1 MLSIGRIPGRLR
13 SGPLTLIS
21 RRCYSSEATGYVSSI
36 LSSHAYAYYF
46 RHFLKAF
53 LMPFASI
60 HFLKTLLSCIHRM
73 TPGKESSYGVVL
85 FQDDKTNVFHDSRDE
100 LMDFQNSGVFCNLH
114 MTAHSNLPDNKRR
127 DLLNNRLR
135 P

>member
-1 MLSIGRIPGRLR
+1 MGVRAIEQIEN
-13 SGPLTLIS
+13 LTAVGLG
-21 RRCYSSEATGYVSSI
+21 CA
-36 LSSHAYAYYF
+36 
-46 RHFLKAF
+46 
-53 LMPFASI
+53 
-60 HFLKTLLSCIHRM
+60 LLSCIHRM

-85 FQDDKTNVFHDSRDE
+85 FQNDKTNVFHDSRDE

-114 MTAHSNLPDNKRR
+114 MTAHSILPDIKRR